1 MRDRAADLTAVHHL
15 PRKVGPMSVHISW
28 LSSAATDHNGQVGL
42 PAVVEQLLADVAA
55 DGFTVY
61 CCGPKAAPQALV
73 ACYEWADYVDLLT
86 VCDFDRVTT
95 ARVPRRDRLDIFA
108 PEIVVWA
115 YEGAAQHA
123 VRALL
128 DLVHPAHPDA
138 PVTGY
143 SAPASLHIPQAWQRP
158 MTIRPP
164 CPGRVGV
171 RAARLAAAMG
181 RPPGGDCG
189 GPVGTSDP
197 RLAAGWVRDPR
208 RWAPGGQPAFAQ
220 LHERAAAPCPLT
232 HRKRWGTG
240 GAMLRAPALLGGADR
255 GVPGGRGV
263 VFPVAPARRGRRPGP
278 RGAVCAFRWRK
289 SADQRGPCTG
299 PRAR

>member
-171 RAARLAAAMG
+171 RAARLAAAMDG
-181 RPPGGDCG
+181 PPVVTVADLSGHQIPGWL
-189 GPVGTSDP
+189 PVGSATP
-197 RLAAGWVRDPR
+197 GAGLLAAS
-208 RWAPGGQPAFAQ
+208 
-220 LHERAAAPCPLT
+220 
-232 HRKRWGTG
+232 
-240 GAMLRAPALLGGADR
+240 
-255 GVPGGRGV
+255 
-263 VFPVAPARRGRRPGP
+263 RP
-278 RGAVCAFRWRK
+278 
-289 SADQRGPCTG
+289 SLSCTKE
-299 PRAR
+299 PPHHAH